1 MRNTYNQSFKDEA
14 VALAL
19 GSNESVRKIALDLGL
34 NQQTL
39 GNWVRKAMSQS
50 KTKTSKSKVNKQDY
64 QSLERELRQAK
75 KELALRQKEIIVLKK
90 ATAYFARDHA

>member
-1 MRNTYNQSFKDEA
+1 MRNTYNQAFKDEA

-39 GNWVRKAMSQS
+39 GNWVRKTMSH
-50 KTKTSKSKVNKQDY
+50 KSKSAKSKPKKQDY

-90 ATAYFARDHA
+90 ATAYFAKDHA